1 MRIESGV
8 RLNPLAIPNGYNT
21 VNQQVDF
28 RRMHGLWRIKPAFRA
43 AGPGRAM
50 TVRARGLAAVGV
62 LVFAIAALAAGR
74 GLASGAAGEIL
85 RVRFGGDA
93 ERTRVVIDLDR
104 SSRGEVI
111 RAGDDGQVVLSLAGV
126 APPERRG
133 GTGQGLVRDFRLT
146 RAGAASRLELD
157 LAASAEIE
165 RRFLL
170 PPGDGVAHYRY
181 VVDLKATGRA
191 PTRAGPRR
199 AAPPRPAERPLIY
212 IDAGHG
218 GRDPGASGANSRES
232 AVTLAAARALKHEL
246 ERGGRYRVRMTRDG
260 DAYVGLDR
268 RVAIARQAGADLFIS
283 LHADA
288 GADPATRGAS
298 VYTLSEQG
306 AGRAVRE
313 FTRGDNWQRS
323 LNLPGRD
330 ASVDRILLD
339 MTQRATQNRSARLA
353 RTLLGELEG
362 ADRPLLRRSH
372 RDAGLAVLLAPDVPA
387 VLLEMG
393 FITNPEDE
401 RLLNDARA
409 RRRMMRA
416 VAGGI
421 DRYFREPAG
430 EMQMASAGAAGQP

>member
-1 MRIESGV
+1 MGPTKKVGS
-8 RLNPLAIPNGYNT
+8 
-21 VNQQVDF
+21 
-28 RRMHGLWRIKPAFRA
+28 RRMHGLLRINLTRW
-43 AGPGRAM
+43 GVREWAM
-50 TVRARGLAAVGV
+50 TALALVVFSVAV
-62 LVFAIAALAAGR
+62 FAAGR
-74 GLASGAAGEIL
+74 GLASGAMGEVL

-93 ERTRVVIDLDR
+93 QHTRVVVDLDR
-104 SSRGEVI
+104 TSRGQVI
-111 RAGDDGQVVLSLAGV
+111 QSGDQGQVVVSLAGV
-126 APPERRG
+126 APQRG
-133 GTGQGLVRDFRLT
+133 LNGAGTGLVRGWRV
-146 RAGAASRLELD
+146 AGAGVASRIELD
-157 LAASAEIE
+157 LATSAEIE

-170 PPGDGVAHYRY
+170 PPGDGIDHYRY
-181 VVDLKATGRA
+181 VIDLKATGRA
-191 PTRAGPRR
+191 PTRAAARPAPRTPTR
-199 AAPPRPAERPLIY
+199 SAERPLIF

-218 GRDPGASGANSRES
+218 GRDPGAHGVSSNES
-232 AVTLAAARALKHEL
+232 DVTLAAAQALKQEL
-246 ERGGRYRVRMTRDG
+246 ERTGRYRVRLTRDA
-260 DAYVGLDR
+260 DAYVDLYR
-268 RVAIARQAGADLFIS
+268 RVSIARQADADLFIS

-313 FTRGDNWQRS
+313 FTRGDNWHRS

-330 ASVDRILLD
+330 PSVDRILLD

-362 ADRPLLRRSH
+362 ADHPMLRRSH

-401 RLLNDARA
+401 RLLNDSRA
-409 RRRMMRA
+409 RRRLMRA
-416 VAGGI
+416 VAQGI

-430 EMQMASAGAAGQP
+430 GLQMASNGPAGQP

>member
-1 MRIESGV
+1 MIPPTKKVGLRRMYGLSRIRVSHWGV
-8 RLNPLAIPNGYNT
+8 RE
-21 VNQQVDF
+21 
-28 RRMHGLWRIKPAFRA
+28 RIAAA
-43 AGPGRAM
+43 AG
-50 TVRARGLAAVGV
+50 
-62 LVFAIAALAAGR
+62 LVVFCVALMAAGR
-74 GLASGAAGEIL
+74 GLASGSMGEIL

-104 SSRGEVI
+104 TSRGQVI
-111 RAGDDGQVVLSLAGV
+111 QSGDDGQVVLSLAGV
-126 APPERRG
+126 SPPDRRS
-133 GTGQGLVRDFRLT
+133 GTGQGLVRDFRVAG
-146 RAGAASRLELD
+146 AGAASRIELD
-157 LAASAEIE
+157 LATSAEIE

-181 VVDLKATGRA
+181 VIDLKATGRA
-191 PTRAGPRR
+191 PTRREPRV
-199 AAPPRPAERPLIY
+199 AAPRPAEKPLIF

-218 GRDPGASGANSRES
+218 GRDPGASGARSRES
-232 AVTLAAARALKHEL
+232 AVTLAAAQALKQEL
-246 ERGGRYRVRMTRDG
+246 ERTGRYRVRMTRDD

-313 FTRGDNWQRS
+313 FTRGDNWHRS

-330 ASVDRILLD
+330 PSVDRILLD
-339 MTQRATQNRSARLA
+339 MTQRATQNRSAQLA

-362 ADRPLLRRSH
+362 ADHPLLRRSH

-409 RRRMMRA
+409 RRRLMRA
-416 VAGGI
+416 VAEGI

-430 EMQMASAGAAGQP
+430 ELQMAASAGAAGQP

>member
-1 MRIESGV
+1 M
-8 RLNPLAIPNGYNT
+8 Y
-21 VNQQVDF
+21 
-28 RRMHGLWRIKPAFRA
+28 GLSRIKR
-43 AGPGRAM
+43 M
-50 TVRARGLAAVGV
+50 TVRERFMAAAGV
-62 LVFAIAALAAGR
+62 VMVCAALLAAGR
-74 GLASGAAGEIL
+74 GLAFGAVGEIL

-104 SSRGEVI
+104 TTRGQVI
-111 RAGDDGQVVLSLAGV
+111 QSGDDGHVVLSLSGV
-126 APPERRG
+126 SPPDVQ
-133 GTGQGLVRDFRLT
+133 TGNGRGLVRDFRV
-146 RAGAASRLELD
+146 AGAGTASRIELD
-157 LAASAEIE
+157 LAVSAEIE

-170 PPGDGVAHYRY
+170 PPGDGVDHYRY
-181 VVDLKATGRA
+181 VIDLKATGRA
-191 PTRAGPRR
+191 PMRPALR
-199 AAPPRPAERPLIY
+199 AAPAPRPAERPVIY
-212 IDAGHG
+212 IDPGHG
-218 GRDPGASGANSRES
+218 GRDPGAAGATSRES
-232 AVTLAAARALKHEL
+232 AVTLAAAQALKSEL
-246 ERGGRYRVRMTRDG
+246 ERRGRYRVRLTRDS

-339 MTQRATQNRSARLA
+339 MTQRATQNRSAQLA
-353 RTLLGELEG
+353 RTLLGELES
-362 ADRPLLRRSH
+362 ADHPLLRRSH

-401 RLLNDARA
+401 RLLNDSRA
-409 RRRMMRA
+409 RRRLMRA
-416 VAGGI
+416 VAEGI
-421 DRYFREPAG
+421 DRYFREPSGDA
-430 EMQMASAGAAGQP
+430 QMASAGAAGQN

>member
-1 MRIESGV
+1 
-8 RLNPLAIPNGYNT
+8 
-21 VNQQVDF
+21 
-28 RRMHGLWRIKPAFRA
+28 MHGLSRIKPAHW
-43 AGPGRAM
+43 G
-50 TVRARGLAAVGV
+50 ARERVLAVVGL
-62 LVFAIAALAAGR
+62 LVFAVALLAAGR
-74 GLASGAAGEIL
+74 GLASGSMGEIL

-104 SSRGEVI
+104 TSRGEVI
-111 RAGDDGQVVLSLAGV
+111 RSGDDGRVVLSLAGV
-126 APPERRG
+126 SPPQRRN
-133 GTGQGLVRDFRLT
+133 GTGQGLVRDFRVAG
-146 RAGAASRLELD
+146 AGAASRIELD
-157 LAASAEIE
+157 LATSAEIE
-165 RRFLL
+165 RRFIL
-170 PPGDGVAHYRY
+170 PPGDGIAHYRY
-181 VVDLKATGRA
+181 VIDLKATGRT
-191 PTRAGPRR
+191 PTRAAPRV
-199 AAPPRPAERPLIY
+199 AAPRPAEKPLIF
-212 IDAGHG
+212 IDPGHG
-218 GRDPGASGANSRES
+218 GRDPGASGTQSRES
-232 AVTLAAARALKHEL
+232 AVTLAAAQALKQEL
-246 ERGGRYRVRMTRDG
+246 ERTGRYRVRLTRDG
-260 DAYVGLDR
+260 DAYVALDR

-313 FTRGDNWQRS
+313 FTRGENWQRS

-362 ADRPLLRRSH
+362 ADHPMLRRSH

-401 RLLNDARA
+401 RLLNDSRA
-409 RRRMMRA
+409 RRRLMRA
-416 VAGGI
+416 VAEGI
-421 DRYFREPAG
+421 DRYFREPASG
-430 EMQMASAGAAGQP
+430 EVQMAAAGGAAGAP